1 MSKKKSFNLG
11 SSQNSETSTG
21 LAIRQMEASRTWK
34 MDFIPLDKIEPSSM
48 NENYT
53 QNKIESLANSIRR
66 VGLLSNLVVKPT
78 DNGKYR
84 LISGERRYNAIKQLT
99 EEEYARLFPSGIPAK
114 IEDAQLSEVDEEIKL
129 IEANANSRDDGSED
143 NEQLTAAERNAR
155 WIKMKRWE
163 VERLTELYKLK
174 GINYT
179 AKQVIQEVAGTL
191 NITTRQVYTYQATN
205 KLLPGLQEM
214 MDKGIL
220 TLTKGS
226 KIGSLPEDAQTE
238 ILSILK
244 QTHKISDDEIRRI
257 KTDAEEK
264 ERKSASLE
272 AELKETR
279 TKLDEQTKS
288 IQLLE
293 KQLNSNKESSTI
305 GIEDLVQAKERL
317 QKDNDNLQRK
327 IEQLT
332 LEKANIQTEKPTFSA
347 EDKERIESELKIVQS
362 INSIEQAIKVLLKNK
377 QYLQDEEQKA
387 KVITLAS
394 KLTSITTGD

>member
-1 MSKKKSFNLG
+1 
-11 SSQNSETSTG
+11 
-21 LAIRQMEASRTWK
+21 MEASRTWK

-53 QNKIESLANSIRR
+53 QDKIESLANSIRR